1 MASGEMFPVDSIR
14 VWLHHRKR
22 QERLRLAQQWP
33 TVAAEINHWSVI
45 AADQEI
51 ASSATP
57 YQIEASFHF
66 TLNGEYFG
74 GYLRSVGRTHHSAE
88 TMATGTPTVH
98 VRYDPTNPDS
108 VAVLAEDNV
117 GNLPFQVIP
126 G

>member
-1 MASGEMFPVDSIR
+1 MFPIDSIR
-14 VWLHHRKR
+14 LRLQHKKR
-22 QERLRLAQQWP
+22 QEKLRLAQQWP
-33 TVAAEINHWSVI
+33 PATAEINHWSIVT
-45 AADQEI
+45 AHQEI

-74 GYLRSVGRTHHSAE
+74 GYLRSVALTHHGAE
-88 TMATGTPTVH
+88 MGAKGEPTVNI
-98 VRYDPTNPDS
+98 RYDPANPDS

-117 GNLPFQVIP
+117 GNLPFEIIS